1 MDYLKYWTPVA
12 VLGIAFTGF
21 FLGGDWVWLGII
33 TFPALAV
40 LDTLVGRDYRV
51 RKMSNATLANIPI
64 WLCCIGPVLLYF
76 AFAWRL
82 SVEELT
88 GWQML
93 GGILSVGWMGVIP
106 LVPAAHE
113 LYHMRNPIART
124 VGRYGHLCILDC
136 TRDIGHVV
144 GHHIDV
150 ATPDDGDTAS
160 RGTNLYMFT
169 GNAVIESTLYA
180 LNMEANAL
188 KKKGL
193 SPWHISHRVWR
204 ALLAL
209 VIFIAVYAL
218 ATAST
223 IPGPVFLTLL
233 GGMMFGPLVGALAQA
248 TGATLGSI
256 AIYMLYRSAIG
267 TWLRAKFEADAG
279 MMHKIATG
287 IDRNAFVTL
296 LTLRLIPSVP
306 FVLINATAG
315 MVAAPLRP
323 YIAAT
328 FLGLLPST
336 YIYTW
341 IGSGLGD
348 LLQQGVQPDLNML
361 VSKFFWPLM
370 GVAFLSILLPL
381 MIKGGQAWYKRRQ
394 KRMA

>member
-1 MDYLKYWTPVA
+1 MTEPPTPADPEPDAEPSSPSKGHAPRSLK
-12 VLGIAFTGF
+12 
-21 FLGGDWVWLGII
+21 DWILRLSPIL
-33 TFPALAV
+33 ALAG
-40 LDTLVGRDYRV
+40 LVI
-51 RKMSNATLANIPI
+51 L
-64 WLCCIGPVLLYF
+64 
-76 AFAWRL
+76 AFAMGWNKYL
-82 SVEELT
+82 SME
-88 GWQML
+88 ML
-93 GGILSVGWMGVIP
+93 REHGLN
-106 LVPAAHE
+106 LQAFAAE
-113 LYHMRNPIART
+113 R
-124 VGRYGHLCILDC
+124 
-136 TRDIGHVV
+136 
-144 GHHIDV
+144 
-150 ATPDDGDTAS
+150 
-160 RGTNLYMFT
+160 F
-169 GNAVIESTLYA
+169 
-180 LNMEANAL
+180 
-188 KKKGL
+188 
-193 SPWHISHRVWR
+193 
-204 ALLAL
+204 LLAL

-256 AIYMLYRSAIG
+256 AIYMVYRSAIG

-279 MMHKIATG
+279 MMHRIATG

-341 IGSGLGD
+341 IGWGLGD
-348 LLQQGVQPDLNML
+348 LLRQGVQPDLNML

-381 MIKGGQAWYKRRQ
+381 MIKGGQAWYKRRR

>member
-1 MDYLKYWTPVA
+1 MTQPRIPADPEADLAGDPAPASPAEAAESGQTPRSA
-12 VLGIAFTGF
+12 R
-21 FLGGDWVWLGII
+21 DWALRLSPIL
-33 TFPALAV
+33 ALAG
-40 LDTLVGRDYRV
+40 LVI
-51 RKMSNATLANIPI
+51 L
-64 WLCCIGPVLLYF
+64 
-76 AFAWRL
+76 AFAMGWNKYL
-82 SVEELT
+82 SMELLREH
-88 GWQML
+88 GLNLQAF
-93 GGILSVGWMGVIP
+93 
-106 LVPAAHE
+106 AA
-113 LYHMRNPIART
+113 
-124 VGRYGHLCILDC
+124 DQ
-136 TRDIGHVV
+136 
-144 GHHIDV
+144 
-150 ATPDDGDTAS
+150 
-160 RGTNLYMFT
+160 F
-169 GNAVIESTLYA
+169 
-180 LNMEANAL
+180 
-188 KKKGL
+188 
-193 SPWHISHRVWR
+193 
-204 ALLAL
+204 LLAL
-209 VIFIAVYAL
+209 IIFIAVYAL

-348 LLQQGVQPDLNML
+348 LLQQGVQPDLTML

-381 MIKGGQAWYKRRQ
+381 LIKGGQAWYKRHQ
-394 KRMA
+394 KRTA

>member
-1 MDYLKYWTPVA
+1 MTEPLTPADLEPETEGSSAPGRHAPRSLK
-12 VLGIAFTGF
+12 
-21 FLGGDWVWLGII
+21 DWALRLSPIV
-33 TFPALAV
+33 ALAAFV
-40 LDTLVGRDYRV
+40 IL
-51 RKMSNATLANIPI
+51 
-64 WLCCIGPVLLYF
+64 
-76 AFAWRL
+76 AFAMGWNKYL
-82 SVEELT
+82 SME
-88 GWQML
+88 ML
-93 GGILSVGWMGVIP
+93 REHGLNLQSF
-106 LVPAAHE
+106 AAE
-113 LYHMRNPIART
+113 Q
-124 VGRYGHLCILDC
+124 
-136 TRDIGHVV
+136 
-144 GHHIDV
+144 
-150 ATPDDGDTAS
+150 
-160 RGTNLYMFT
+160 F
-169 GNAVIESTLYA
+169 
-180 LNMEANAL
+180 
-188 KKKGL
+188 
-193 SPWHISHRVWR
+193 
-204 ALLAL
+204 LLAL
-209 VIFIAVYAL
+209 IIFIAVYAL

-267 TWLRAKFEADAG
+267 TWMRAKFEADAG

-370 GVAFLSILLPL
+370 GVAFLSILLPIL
-381 MIKGGQAWYKRRQ
+381 IKGGQAWYKSRQ
-394 KRMA
+394 KRTA